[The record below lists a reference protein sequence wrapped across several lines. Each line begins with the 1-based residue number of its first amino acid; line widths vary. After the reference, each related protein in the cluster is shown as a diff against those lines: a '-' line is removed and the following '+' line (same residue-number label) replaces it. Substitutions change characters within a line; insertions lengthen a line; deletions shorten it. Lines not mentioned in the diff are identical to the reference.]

1 MAELKEK
8 IAELETEL
16 AKLKSQLSK
25 NDENLPDHTSVPKT
39 APKRE
44 KIDKISSEVVDS
56 NPYSRLMALKRMGIV
71 DNYESIRQKCI
82 FVVGIGGVGSV
93 AAEMLTRC
101 GVGKLVLFDYD
112 KVEMANMNRLFFQP
126 HQAGLSKVD
135 AAKFT
140 LQNINPDVDIST
152 HNYNITTITNF
163 KHFSGLIETLKPDL
177 ILSCVDNFEARVAV
191 NKACNKLNQIWME
204 SGVAENAV
212 SGHIQYLVPGFT
224 ACFVCAPP
232 LIVSLGEDEKTLK
245 REGVCAASLPTT
257 MGLVAALLVQNALK
271 FCLNFGTVSPY
282 VGYNALKDFFPN
294 YEMKPNPNCEDCE
307 CCKRQ
312 REFKEGKIHHFIQDQ
327 QKLILLE
334 KEKNKE
340 AENER
345 LKNLEDMAAEFGFEI
360 EESEG
365 EEDNQTVEQVK
376 VENASAI
383 TETVAGGKNEV
394 ENNSSQGKE
403 SKTAES
409 KVSQQQK
416 LAELRAKMAKLNK
429 K

>member
-1 MAELKEK
+1 MSEQESLASKIETLEAELS
-8 IAELETEL
+8 
-16 AKLKSQLSK
+16 KLKAQLK
-25 NDENLPDHTSVPKT
+25 NDDVPT
-39 APKRE
+39 VSQSAAPKRE
-44 KIDKISSEVVDS
+44 KIANISSEVTDA

-71 DNYESIRQKCI
+71 DNYEQIRSKNI

-135 AAKFT
+135 AAKLT

-152 HNYNITTITNF
+152 HNYNITTIDNF
-163 KHFSGLIETLKPDL
+163 KHFSNLISTQKPDL

-191 NKACNKLNQIWME
+191 NKACNKLNQIWIE

-212 SGHIQYLVPGFT
+212 SGHIQYLVPGYT

-257 MGLVAALLVQNALK
+257 MGLIAALLVQNALK
-271 FCLNFGTVSPY
+271 YCLNFGTVSAY

-294 YEMKPNPNCEDCE
+294 YEMKPNPYCEE
-307 CCKRQ
+307 KCCLDRQ
-312 REFKEGKIHHFIQDQ
+312 KEFKNGEIHKFIRE
-327 QKLILLE
+327 KILLGEEE
-334 KEKNKE
+334 KRKQVEEE
-340 AENER
+340 AER
-345 LKNLEDMAAEFGFEI
+345 VRNLDAMAAEFGFEVEEDTEEEEEEDVQVETVPVVSATKQ
-360 EESEG
+360 EESQPKSTSTSAV
-365 EEDNQTVEQVK
+365 NQK
-376 VENASAI
+376 
-383 TETVAGGKNEV
+383 
-394 ENNSSQGKE
+394 
-403 SKTAES
+403 
-409 KVSQQQK
+409 QK
-416 LAELRAKMAKLNK
+416 LADLQAKLANLGRK
-429 K
+429 